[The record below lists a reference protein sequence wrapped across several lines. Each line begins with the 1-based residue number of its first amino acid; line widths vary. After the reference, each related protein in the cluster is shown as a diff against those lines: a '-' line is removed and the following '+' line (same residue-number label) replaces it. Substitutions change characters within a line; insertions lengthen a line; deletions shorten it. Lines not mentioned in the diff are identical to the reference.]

1 MMRVAIVGGGAA
13 GVLAAVHLRRNN
25 PGAQITLIDRSGRPG
40 TGAAYGTNDPTHL
53 LNVPAQRMSAW
64 PDDPDHFCRWLEDR
78 AVAPVESFA
87 PRLAYGRY
95 LREQLGAADVRIEI
109 AEVVGLVPGAPVRIS
124 LNDGR
129 SLSADNVV
137 LASGRPEGG
146 MPDSLERAFAPVLA
160 TGTEGK
166 IVLDPWASGA
176 LEALSARRPASVLVI
191 GSGLTGVDVALHL
204 IARGAA
210 VTLLSRHGA
219 LPRRFRATGAPVELP
234 NVDALT
240 ADCSLE
246 QLRSALAADLS
257 RARSA
262 GSDWRQVI
270 DAVRPRT
277 SRLWRSLGWEDQ
289 RRFLRED
296 LRQWDVLRHRMPPTI
311 ADAVLRAVDCGR
323 LAIEAGE
330 VADVS
335 LRSGG
340 VELVVTTS
348 DQSVRRRG
356 DAVVVA
362 TGAAW
367 DRRSLQRTALWSN
380 LLTTNLASLHPCGVG
395 VRLDA
400 DGYLIDGSGSTVRD
414 IVCIGSIRQ
423 GEVWETTAIP
433 EIRAQ
438 AAAIAELFTDDARG
452 RPTAASRPIRSV
464 PSRSSGAHASY
475 AEGVRRLLAVQDG
488 ASVAFAAAVAE
499 DPHHARAHI
508 ALAMI
513 ATERPDRAGG
523 PDAVTGH
530 LARARAALARASDE
544 DRSHVEAIATWCEK
558 GNAAGTDALIDHLER
573 VPDDAVALLVLAP
586 SIAFAGA
593 GDALP
598 DAWQYVERFTGVHGE
613 APWYLGLRAY
623 GRTEQ
628 GLWYDA
634 ADLAD
639 AALELDPG
647 NGNAAHALSHVHYE
661 TDAHGAGLK
670 WLTDWIP
677 GDGSTQR
684 YLPHF
689 QWHAALHELAIGD
702 AAAAARRYAACLAPP
717 HSKDVRCLV
726 DAGSLAWRARLHPDW
741 VTPPD
746 PMAVLAEVGS
756 LAYAPQTPFIA
767 FHALLVLAAAND
779 PAAIRAIEVPGAT
792 DAQATTLRL
801 IGEGLI
807 SLTEGEPRA
816 ALDYLLESLAGLP
829 SIGGS
834 RVQQEVVLETALAAM
849 LQLGAPGQAARLLSR
864 HRAAPGPQV
873 TRGAVN

>member
-13 GVLAAVHLRRNN
+13 GVLAAVHLRRAK
-25 PGAQITLIDRSGRPG
+25 PDAQITVIDGSGRPG
-40 TGAAYGTNDPTHL
+40 TGAAYGTDDPTHL
-53 LNVPAQRMSAW
+53 LNVPAPRMSVW
-64 PDDPDHFCRWLEDR
+64 PDDPEHFSRWLDER
-78 AVAPVESFA
+78 AVTPAESFA

-95 LREQLGAADVRIEI
+95 LHDQLVTADVRIES
-109 AEVVGLVPGAPVRIS
+109 AEVVGLTPGQPVR
-124 LNDGR
+124 LALKDGR
-129 SLSADNVV
+129 DLSADAVV
-137 LASGRPEGG
+137 LATGRPSGG

-160 TGTEGK
+160 QGADARV
-166 IVLDPWASGA
+166 VLDPWAPGA
-176 LEALSARRPASVLVI
+176 LTALGAQRPARVLVI

-204 IARGAA
+204 IARGAT
-210 VTLLSRHGA
+210 VTLVSRNGA
-219 LPRRFRATGAPVELP
+219 LPRRFRATGAPTELP
-234 NVDALT
+234 HLDAL
-240 ADCSLE
+240 AAEVSLE
-246 QLRSALAADLS
+246 QLRAALAADLQD
-257 RARSA
+257 ARDA
-262 GSDWRQVI
+262 GADWRQVI
-270 DAVRPRT
+270 DAIRPRT
-277 SRLWRSLGWEDQ
+277 AKLWQSLGWEDQ

-296 LRQWDVLRHRMPPTI
+296 LRQWEVLRHRMPPTI
-311 ADAVLRAVDCGR
+311 ADAIYAAIDSDQLT
-323 LAIEAGE
+323 IEAGE

-335 LRSGG
+335 LRWKGI
-340 VELVVTTS
+340 ELVVTTS
-348 DQSVRRRG
+348 DGSIRRRG

-362 TGAAW
+362 AGTSW
-367 DRRSLQRTALWSN
+367 DRRSLHGSPLWAS
-380 LLTTNLASLHPCGVG
+380 LLAGDIASLHPCGVG
-395 VRLDA
+395 VRLTS
-400 DGYLIDGSGSTVRD
+400 DGHLIDAAGGTVANV
-414 IVCIGSIRQ
+414 VCIGSIRQ
-423 GEVWETTAIP
+423 GEEWETTAIP
-433 EIRAQ
+433 EIRTQ
-438 AAAIAELFTDDARG
+438 AAAIATLLADGISDQPPRAPSLVTTTPELTG
-452 RPTAASRPIRSV
+452 AA
-464 PSRSSGAHASY
+464 ASY

-488 ASVAFAAAVAE
+488 ASTAFAAAVAE
-499 DPHHARAHI
+499 DPHHARAHV

-523 PDAVTGH
+523 PDAVSGH
-530 LARARAALARASDE
+530 LARARAALAHGTDD

-558 GNAAGTDALIDHLER
+558 GNEAGTDALIDHLDR
-573 VPDDAVALLVLAP
+573 IPDDAVALLVLAP

-639 AALELDPG
+639 AAMELDPG

-689 QWHAALHELAIGD
+689 QWHAALHELAMGD
-702 AAAAARRYAACLAPP
+702 ATAAARRYNSSLAPP
-717 HSKDVRCLV
+717 HSNGVRCLV

-746 PMAVLAEVGS
+746 PMPLLNEAGS
-756 LAYAPQTPFIA
+756 LAFSPQTPFIA

-779 PAAIRAIEVPGAT
+779 PAAIRAINVPGAT
-792 DAQATTLRL
+792 DAQQTTLRL

-807 SLTEGEPRA
+807 ALTAGEPRA
-816 ALDYLLESLAGLP
+816 ALDYLLESLGGLP

-834 RVQQEVVLETALAAM
+834 RVQQEVILETALAAM